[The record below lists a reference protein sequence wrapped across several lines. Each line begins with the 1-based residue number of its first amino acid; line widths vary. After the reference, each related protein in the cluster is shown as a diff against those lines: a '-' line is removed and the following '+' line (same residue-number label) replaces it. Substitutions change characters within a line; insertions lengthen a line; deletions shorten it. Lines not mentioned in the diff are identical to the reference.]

1 MESVRVQS
9 GAIEP
14 VEVLAVGFDRVGL
27 IGLTN
32 LKIRARRLSDGKFL
46 DWSDNQWKA
55 VGISQLLETLT
66 PVDAANAPGRYQLAT
81 ASHPNGLD
89 FSILA
94 MPAADAVVVT
104 ALQDGS
110 PQNAG
115 NFPQEGE
122 IKVGDYVD
130 HVDQAISA
138 NATPAEVA
146 LALQAIRLHQ
156 LVDDSPGATPAAAG
170 TYVRQIIDNLA
181 KKPEYVVLCSFGLN
195 STSGALEGLVWVESG
210 NLILNSGVLST
221 CVVGWY
227 DKAGVLQFT
236 MTDTAPDA
244 QGFYKV
250 EKAAPGLVR
259 GRIYYATA
267 AVVITGFGI
276 VSGGKGN
283 FTF

>member
-9 GAIEP
+9 GATEP
-14 VEVLAVGFDRVGL
+14 VEVLAVDSSRAGL
-27 IGLTN
+27 VGLTN
-32 LKIRARRLSDGKFL
+32 LKIRVRRLSDGKFL
-46 DWSDNQWKA
+46 DWDDNVWKST
-55 VGISQLLETLT
+55 GIVQLLETLT
-66 PVDAANAPGRYQLAT
+66 KVDDTNAPGRYQLAT

-89 FSILA
+89 FSILS

-110 PQNAG
+110 PQNAI

-130 HVDQAISA
+130 HIDRAISSI
-138 NATPAEVA
+138 AT
-146 LALQAIRLHQ
+146 H
-156 LVDDSPGATPAAAG
+156 
-170 TYVRQIIDNLA
+170 
-181 KKPEYVVLCSFGLN
+181 VVLCTFGFN

-210 NLILNSGVLST
+210 NLILNSGALGACTVR
-221 CVVGWY
+221 WR
-227 DKAGVLQFT
+227 DKDGVLLFT
-236 MTDTAPDA
+236 MVDTAPDA

-250 EKAAPGLVR
+250 EKAAPGLVS
-259 GRIYYATA
+259 GRVYYATA
-267 AVVITGFGI
+267 EVVITGFGT